1 MLFDAFQLTTW
12 CLITIFAVVYAV
24 ASGARDERE
33 TVFGGKDKAS
43 LCLPTGEDNLSSDEQ
58 IMAAINNA
66 AKYTQFEFSPR
77 ILECLKV
84 YQNNVHHL
92 EGWLYN
98 HVILMLLALR
108 YFGRSLTE
116 TQYRMLELAIFWSDL
131 GKLET
136 KKDSPKKVWE
146 DGRPQSTAFGHAKK
160 SAEMYRETHDSDR
173 EVAFLIE
180 EHMNAH
186 QMESQME
193 KIENLPGYQWL
204 LSKMDEVSQQ
214 EIWDNPWTNLYW
226 ENFNWPHGQNLSK
239 KQFAWA
245 VRWNNPLLK
254 IKQQCDEHGRI
265 SDESFN

>member
-116 TQYRMLELAIFWSDL
+116 TQYRMLEPCNF
-131 GKLET
+131 LERSWKT
-136 KKDSPKKVWE
+136 RNQERQPEESVG
-146 DGRPQSTAFGHAKK
+146 GRTSSKHRLWT
-160 SAEMYRETHDSDR
+160 REEIRRDVPR
-173 EVAFLIE
+173 
-180 EHMNAH
+180 NPR
-186 QMESQME
+186 QRPRGG
-193 KIENLPGYQWL
+193 LP
-204 LSKMDEVSQQ
+204 
-214 EIWDNPWTNLYW
+214 
-226 ENFNWPHGQNLSK
+226 H
-239 KQFAWA
+239 
-245 VRWNNPLLK
+245 
-254 IKQQCDEHGRI
+254 
-265 SDESFN
+265 